1 MTWSYGDWHEDRVA
15 LYDDSNDTLVCWLQK
30 QGGISTQ
37 ALTLV
42 KAAPEMLAA
51 LADTVTRLEMIASDM
66 RGGLLG
72 HNIGL
77 ADYEA
82 GVRRCY
88 ERAAAAIAK
97 AEGRDE

>member
-1 MTWSYGDWHEDRVA
+1 VIDCSAHVIA
-15 LYDDSNDTLVCWLQK
+15 
-30 QGGISTQ
+30 
-37 ALTLV
+37 
-42 KAAPEMLAA
+42 AAPELLAA
-51 LADTVTRLEMIASDM
+51 LADTVARLEMIASDM
-66 RGGLLG
+66 RGGLFG

-97 AEGRDE
+97 AEGRE